1 MVGSQRCSPRM
12 MKSVHAILMTSLSV
26 ALVAMQPSGVAAAE
40 AGNAVGLHDT
50 APGEGAFRHLRAL
63 QDIASA
69 NGGNRAAGTAGYD
82 RSAEYVAEKLREA
95 GYAVRFEAFDFP
107 FFEERTPPVLIVNA
121 SDGQQ
126 APAAAA
132 AFRTLNNSGT
142 ADVTARLRAV
152 HLDLDGGPP
161 RASTSGCE
169 AGDLAGFERGAV
181 ALVRRGTC
189 TFQTKVENAVA
200 AGAVGVIIMN
210 EGTQGRAA
218 AFSGQLSR
226 PAAVPIVGV
235 SYEFGRSLENA
246 ARGGAAVRL
255 AVDAVSGMR
264 TTRNVLADAA
274 GDGSGALTVVGAHL
288 DSVPAGPGINDN
300 GSGSA
305 AVLETALQLPPQARR
320 GLRFAFWGAEE
331 IGLVGSRHH
340 VGALSEDERRRV
352 ALYINL
358 DMVGSPNFVRL
369 VQRSSASSALADVA
383 RHELLADF
391 NEHNLPVSERGG
403 GSYGTDDASFF
414 EKGIATVGLY
424 TGADRPKSEAD
435 ARLFGG
441 TAGRPNDPCYHQACD
456 TVDNINRGVLE
467 ENARALMRAVT
478 AVAAAT
484 RKASSEPAAPAAP
497 AAPAQANP

>member
-1 MVGSQRCSPRM
+1 M

>member
-1 MVGSQRCSPRM
+1 MV
-12 MKSVHAILMTSLSV
+12 KSFHAIPVSL
-26 ALVAMQPSGVAAAE
+26 LVGLAAAQSLGSAKAAE
-40 AGNAVGLHDT
+40 
-50 APGEGAFRHLRAL
+50 EGAFGHLRAL

-121 SDGQQ
+121 PDGQQ
-126 APAAAA
+126 PAAAA
-132 AFRTLNNSGT
+132 AFHTLNNSGT
-142 ADVTARLRAV
+142 ADVTAHLRAV

-169 AGDLAGFERGAV
+169 AGDLAGFERGAI
-181 ALVRRGTC
+181 ALIRRGTC

-210 EGTQGRAA
+210 EGTQGRGA
-218 AFSGQLSR
+218 AFSGQLSKL
-226 PAAVPIVGV
+226 AAVPVVGV
-235 SYEFGRSLENA
+235 SYEYGRSLETA

-255 AVDAVSGMR
+255 AVDAVAGMR
-264 TTRNVLADAA
+264 TTRNVVADSA
-274 GDGSGALTVVGAHL
+274 GDGNGTLTIVGAHL

-305 AVLETALQLPPQARR
+305 VVLETALQLPREARR
-320 GLRFAFWGAEE
+320 GLRFGFWGAEE

-340 VGALSEDERRRV
+340 VEALPEDERRRV

-358 DMVGSPNFVRL
+358 DMVGSPNFVRS
-369 VQRSSASSALADVA
+369 VQRSTASGELPEIA
-383 RHELLADF
+383 RRELLADF
-391 NEHNLPVSERGG
+391 NEHNLPVQERSGG
-403 GSYGTDDASFF
+403 RYGTDDASFA

-456 TVDNINRGVLE
+456 TVDNINRGVLD
-467 ENARALMRAVT
+467 ENARALMRALI
-478 AVAAAT
+478 AVSAAT
-484 RKASSEPAAPAAP
+484 RRASSEPAAPAAP
-497 AAPAQANP
+497 VQPNP

>member
-1 MVGSQRCSPRM
+1 MIGSQRCSPRM
-12 MKSVHAILMTSLSV
+12 MKSVHTMLMTSLSV

-50 APGEGAFRHLRAL
+50 APGEGAFQHLRAL

-121 SDGQQ
+121 PDGQQ

-132 AFRTLNNSGT
+132 AFRTLSNSGA

-152 HLDLDGGPP
+152 HLDLDSGPP

-181 ALVRRGTC
+181 ALIRRGTC
-189 TFQTKVENAVA
+189 TFQAKVEHAVA

-218 AFSGQLSR
+218 AFSGQLSKL
-226 PAAVPIVGV
+226 AAVPVVGV
-235 SYEFGRSLENA
+235 SYEFGRSLEES
-246 ARGGAAVRL
+246 ARNGSAVRL
-255 AVDAVSGMR
+255 AVDAVAGMR
-264 TTRNVLADAA
+264 TTRNVLADTA
-274 GDGSGALTVVGAHL
+274 GDGNGALTIVGAHL

-305 AVLETALQLPPQARR
+305 VILETALQLPREARR
-320 GLRFAFWGAEE
+320 GLRFGFWGAEE

-340 VGALSEDERRRV
+340 VDALPEDQRRRV

-358 DMVGSPNFVRL
+358 DMVGSPNFVRS
-369 VQRSSASSALADVA
+369 VQRSTASSELAEVA
-383 RHELLADF
+383 RRELLADF
-391 NEHNLPVSERGG
+391 NEHNLPVQERSGG
-403 GSYGTDDASFF
+403 RYGTDDASFA

-424 TGADRPKSEAD
+424 TGAERPKSEAD

-456 TVDNINRGVLE
+456 TVDNINRDVLDQ
-467 ENARALMRAVT
+467 NARALMRAVT
-478 AVAAAT
+478 AVAGAA
-484 RKASSEPAAPAAP
+484 RG
-497 AAPAQANP
+497 QAESKP

>member
-1 MVGSQRCSPRM
+1 MIKLFQ
-12 MKSVHAILMTSLSV
+12 AIPIGLAL
-26 ALVAMQPSGVAAAE
+26 ALVAAQPSGSAAAAE
-40 AGNAVGLHDT
+40 D
-50 APGEGAFRHLRAL
+50 GAFAHLRAL

-121 SDGQQ
+121 PDGQQ

-132 AFRTLNNSGT
+132 VFRTLSNSGA

-152 HLDLDGGPP
+152 HLDLDSGPP

-181 ALVRRGTC
+181 ALIRRGTC
-189 TFQTKVENAVA
+189 TFQTKVEHAVA

-218 AFSGQLSR
+218 AFSGQLSKL
-226 PAAVPIVGV
+226 AAVPVVGV
-235 SYEFGRSLENA
+235 SYEFGRSLEES
-246 ARGGAAVRL
+246 ARNGSAVRL
-255 AVDAVSGMR
+255 AVDAVAGMR
-264 TTRNVLADAA
+264 TTRNVLADTA
-274 GDGSGALTVVGAHL
+274 GDGNGALTIVGAHL

-305 AVLETALQLPPQARR
+305 VILETALQLPREARR
-320 GLRFAFWGAEE
+320 GLRFGFWGAEE

-340 VGALSEDERRRV
+340 VDALPEDQRRRV

-358 DMVGSPNFVRL
+358 DMVGSPNFVRS
-369 VQRSSASSALADVA
+369 VQRSTASSELAEVA
-383 RHELLADF
+383 RRELLADF
-391 NEHNLPVSERGG
+391 NEHNLPVQERSGG
-403 GSYGTDDASFF
+403 RYGTDDASFA

-424 TGADRPKSEAD
+424 TGAERPKSEAD

-456 TVDNINRGVLE
+456 TVDNINRDVLDQ
-467 ENARALMRAVT
+467 NARALMRAVT
-478 AVAAAT
+478 AVAGAA
-484 RKASSEPAAPAAP
+484 RG
-497 AAPAQANP
+497 QAESKP

>member
-497 AAPAQANP
+497 APANP